1 MKNTTQD
8 TRNSFTIGWSS
19 PQRDQ
24 EALNIHRKEILMLLP
39 SEALRIVFDFRCTGG
54 HCPWLTPVC
63 QTHVS
68 RTLLEPKQA
77 KSSDSEGRV

>member
-19 PQRDQ
+19 PQRDR
-24 EALNIHRKEILMLLP
+24 EALNIHPEEIFMLLP
-39 SEALRIVFDFRCTGG
+39 WEALRIVFDFRCTGG
-54 HCPWLTPVC
+54 HCPWLTRLPDSREQDPPRT
-63 QTHVS
+63 QTG
-68 RTLLEPKQA
+68 